1 MFISENRPFFVLF
14 CDVFSKNQ
22 GMMQGKLSYLDR
34 IDFVKMQI
42 THVKIVKITDFS
54 VLEAMP
60 DIVRIFQD
68 FRYILP
74 CVFPLFSGKKWVSVQ
89 YFRGRSQ
96 TCGIH
101 ASVCGVCAVCP
112 LTVVRPS
119 GIYFPLVAEGVIS
132 RCNTWEKRTA
142 EWHQSHG
149 DENICRIL
157 RDYFSSFVNKTLS
170 LQERGLR
177 PSKRSNTL

>member
-1 MFISENRPFFVLF
+1 MFFSENRPFFVLF
-14 CDVFSKNQ
+14 CDVFGKNQ
-22 GMMQGKLSYLDR
+22 GRMQGKLSYLDR
-34 IDFVKMQI
+34 IDFAKMQI
-42 THVKIVKITDFS
+42 AHVKIVKITGFF

-119 GIYFPLVAEGVIS
+119 GIY
-132 RCNTWEKRTA
+132 
-142 EWHQSHG
+142 
-149 DENICRIL
+149 
-157 RDYFSSFVNKTLS
+157 S
-170 LQERGLR
+170 LLER
-177 PSKRSNTL
+177 KA

>member
-1 MFISENRPFFVLF
+1 MFFSENRPFFVLF
-14 CDVFSKNQ
+14 CDVSGKNQ

-34 IDFVKMQI
+34 IDFAKMQI
-42 THVKIVKITDFS
+42 THVKIIKITGFS

-74 CVFPLFSGKKWVSVQ
+74 CVFPLFFRKEMGECAIFSWPFPDLRHPCIRVRGMRCLSPHRCPSV
-89 YFRGRSQ
+89 RN
-96 TCGIH
+96 
-101 ASVCGVCAVCP
+101 P
-112 LTVVRPS
+112 L
-119 GIYFPLVAEGVIS
+119 PLGAEGVIS

-177 PSKRSNTL
+177 PSKRSNAL